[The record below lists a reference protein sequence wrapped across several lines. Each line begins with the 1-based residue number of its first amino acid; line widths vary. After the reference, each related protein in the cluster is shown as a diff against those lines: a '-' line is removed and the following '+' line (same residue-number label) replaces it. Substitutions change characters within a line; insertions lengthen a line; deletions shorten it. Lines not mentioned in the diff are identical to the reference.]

1 MNNTRQLTELYKVD
15 ITKITNI
22 DITSI
27 GLLEVF
33 GKLTITIHLKGNS
46 IKEFTF
52 ISPVPKQEII
62 KWLED
67 NNLLDKATLRKF

>member
-22 DITSI
+22 NITSI

-33 GKLTITIHLKGNS
+33 GKTNYNNS
-46 IKEFTF
+46 FK
-52 ISPVPKQEII
+52 
-62 KWLED
+62 
-67 NNLLDKATLRKF
+67 R

>member
-15 ITKITNI
+15 ITQITNI

-33 GKLTITIHLKGNS
+33 GKLTITIHLKGKSVMENR
-46 IKEFTF
+46 F
-52 ISPVPKQEII
+52 
-62 KWLED
+62 
-67 NNLLDKATLRKF
+67 